1 MAVSSKDSRLQI
13 AALVKKF
20 ISGSEAEQTK
30 VKQQSQA
37 HLKTYSGL
45 ALFGL
50 AGCGGGGEQGGGG
63 SLGSYVPPPANYEPP
78 VSVDVNFKV
87 LEAELLHRYWTAS
100 LLMDAPERSVEP
112 MLERYSRVIEYSF
125 PVVQPPYEQT
135 EVIGWQ
141 TANAILQTAG
151 REIFDRYKTDTEP

>member
-20 ISGSEAEQTK
+20 IAGSEAVQSK
-30 VKQQSQA
+30 LKQQSQA

-63 SLGSYVPPPANYEPP
+63 SIGSYVPPPANYEPP
-78 VSVDVNFKV
+78 VYPQITN
-87 LEAELLHRYWTAS
+87 LLFR
-100 LLMDAPERSVEP
+100 L
-112 MLERYSRVIEYSF
+112 I
-125 PVVQPPYEQT
+125 
-135 EVIGWQ
+135 
-141 TANAILQTAG
+141 
-151 REIFDRYKTDTEP
+151 